1 MADDDAIAQERGTRL
16 KECRKAHGWTQEE
29 LAIETGWTHKVPA
42 GGLSPSRIANF
53 EQGTR
58 RIGHEEA
65 ECFQK
70 VFGIP
75 AAYFMAMLD
84 RQEADVI
91 ATLRG
96 LRGRARRIK
105 ATG

>member
-1 MADDDAIAQERGTRL
+1 MADEDAIAMERGVRL
-16 KECRKAHGWTQEE
+16 KECRKAQGWTQEE
-29 LAIETGWTHKVPA
+29 LALATGWTTKVPS

-65 ECFQK
+65 EAFQEA
-70 VFGIP
+70 FGIP
-75 AAYFMAMLD
+75 SAYFMAMLD
-84 RQEADVI
+84 PQEADVI

-96 LRGRARRIK
+96 LRGRAHRSNK
-105 ATG
+105 TG